1 MIIRVFKFTKLPQV
15 IAAII
20 ISILIMLAFKNIDNL
35 VAEIYSLS
43 LLVAIFFL
51 SLFIISK
58 NSILKNNQYI
68 SLGLII
74 FCGAYFKMPSEIN
87 ITASYLFLLL
97 SVRKIYSLKSKK
109 NQNKK
114 LFDIGFWYLISII
127 LNPVNLSFIITILTG
142 IFIFYKISPIVILK
156 IVAGMLGST
165 LMTLFYFDIIENIP
179 LTQDYFI
186 EIIDQIWITYSADD
200 IFLNHNLDHWL
211 FASISLLIFLYYSF
225 RFFGNN
231 LGERI
236 KNLFLITFFI
246 NSILL
251 SFVINE
257 YSIFLFFP
265 FLVTLV
271 KIISELKD
279 NLFFETVVLIA
290 IILNSYPYNFLTN

>member
-1 MIIRVFKFTKLPQV
+1 MIIRFFKFTKLLPLV
-15 IAAII
+15 VAII
-20 ISILIMLAFKNIDNL
+20 TSILIMFAFKNVNNL
-35 VAEIYSLS
+35 LSEIYSLI
-43 LLVAIFFL
+43 LLIAVFFL

-58 NSILKNNQYI
+58 NSILKNNQYV
-68 SLGLII
+68 SLGLIM
-74 FCGAYFKMPSEIN
+74 FCGFYFKMPSEVSS
-87 ITASYLFLLL
+87 TASYLFLLL

-109 NQNKK
+109 NHNKK
-114 LFDIGFWYLISII
+114 LFDLGFWYLISIF
-127 LNPVNLSFIITILTG
+127 LNPVNLFFIITILSG
-142 IFIFYKISPIVILK
+142 VFIFYKISPLVILK
-156 IVAGMLGST
+156 IAAGMLGAT
-165 LMTLFYFDIIENIP
+165 LMALFYFNLTENIP

-186 EIIDQIWITYSADD
+186 DIIDQIWIAYSANDT
-200 IFLNHNLDHWL
+200 FLNQNLDHWL
-211 FASISLLIFLYYSF
+211 FALISLLIFLYYSF

-265 FLVTLV
+265 FLVTLI

-279 NLFFETVVLIA
+279 NLFFETVVLIL

>member
-1 MIIRVFKFTKLPQV
+1 MIIRFFKFTKLPQV
-15 IAAII
+15 ILAII
-20 ISILIMLAFKNIDNL
+20 ISIFIMIAFNNTNHL
-35 VAEIYSLS
+35 VDQAYSLII
-43 LLVAIFFL
+43 LVAIFFM

-74 FCGAYFKMPSEIN
+74 FCGIYFKMPFEIN
-87 ITASYLFLLL
+87 ITASYLFLLF

-114 LFDIGFWYLISII
+114 LFDIGFWFVISII
-127 LNPVNLSFIITILTG
+127 LSPANFFFIITILSGT
-142 IFIFYKISPIVILK
+142 FIFYKISPVVVLK
-156 IVAGMLGST
+156 IAVGMLAASLT
-165 LMTLFYFDIIENIP
+165 TLFFVHFTLNIP
-179 LTQDYFI
+179 ITQDYFI
-186 EIIDQIWITYSADD
+186 YIIDQIWITYSAND
-200 IFLNHNLDHWL
+200 IFLIKNLKHWL
-211 FASISLLIFLYYSF
+211 FASISLLIFLYYSL

-236 KNLFLITFFI
+236 KNFFLLIFFI
-246 NSILL
+246 NSILF
-251 SFVINE
+251 SFIINE

-279 NLFFETVVLIA
+279 NLFFETIVLIA
-290 IILNSYPYNFLTN
+290 IILNSYPYNF

>member
-74 FCGAYFKMPSEIN
+74 FCGVYFKMPSEIN

-97 SVRKIYSLKSKK
+97 SIRKIYSLKSKK

-127 LNPVNLSFIITILTG
+127 LNPVNLFFIITILSG
-142 IFIFYKISPIVILK
+142 IFIFYKISPVVVLK
-156 IVAGMLGST
+156 IVAGMLGAT
-165 LMTLFYFDIIENIP
+165 LIALFYFDLTENIQ

-186 EIIDQIWITYSADD
+186 DIIDQIWIAYSANDT
-200 IFLNHNLDHWL
+200 FLNQNLDHWL

>member
-74 FCGAYFKMPSEIN
+74 FCGIYFKMPSEIN
-87 ITASYLFLLL
+87 ITASYLTLLL
-97 SVRKIYSLKSKK
+97 SIRKIYSLKSKK

-114 LFDIGFWYLISII
+114 LVDIGFWYLISII
-127 LNPVNLSFIITILTG
+127 LNPVNLFFIITILTG
-142 IFIFYKISPIVILK
+142 IFIFYKISPVVVLK
-156 IVAGMLGST
+156 IVAGMLGAT
-165 LMTLFYFDIIENIP
+165 LIVLFYFDLTENIP

-186 EIIDQIWITYSADD
+186 NIIDQIWITYSTNDT
-200 IFLNHNLDHWL
+200 FLNQNLDHWL

-231 LGERI
+231 LVERI
-236 KNLFLITFFI
+236 KNLFLLTFFI
-246 NSILL
+246 NSFLL
-251 SFVINE
+251 SFIINE

>member
-1 MIIRVFKFTKLPQV
+1 MQ
-15 IAAII
+15 
-20 ISILIMLAFKNIDNL
+20 
-35 VAEIYSLS
+35 
-43 LLVAIFFL
+43 
-51 SLFIISK
+51 
-58 NSILKNNQYI
+58 
-68 SLGLII
+68 
-74 FCGAYFKMPSEIN
+74 SEIN

-97 SVRKIYSLKSKK
+97 SIRKIYTLKSKK

-114 LFDIGFWYLISII
+114 LFDIGFWYSISII
-127 LNPVNLSFIITILTG
+127 FNPVNLFFIITILTG
-142 IFIFYKISPIVILK
+142 IFIFYKISPVVLLK
-156 IVAGMLGST
+156 IVAGMLGAT
-165 LMTLFYFDIIENIP
+165 LIALFYFDLTENIQ

-186 EIIDQIWITYSADD
+186 DIIDQIWIAYSANDT
-200 IFLNHNLDHWL
+200 FLNQNLDHWL

>member
-1 MIIRVFKFTKLPQV
+1 MIIKFFKFTKLPQV

-74 FCGAYFKMPSEIN
+74 FCGIYFKMPSEIN
-87 ITASYLFLLL
+87 ITASYLILLL
-97 SVRKIYSLKSKK
+97 SIRKIYSLKSKK

-127 LNPVNLSFIITILTG
+127 LNPANLFFIITILTG

-156 IVAGMLGST
+156 IVAGMLGAT
-165 LMTLFYFDIIENIP
+165 LMAIFYFDLTENIP

-186 EIIDQIWITYSADD
+186 DIIDQIWITYSANDT
-200 IFLNHNLDHWL
+200 FLNQNLDHWL
-211 FASISLLIFLYYSF
+211 FASISLLIFLYYAF

-236 KNLFLITFFI
+236 KNLFLLTFFI

-251 SFVINE
+251 SFIINE

-290 IILNSYPYNFLTN
+290 IILNSYPYNFF

>member
-1 MIIRVFKFTKLPQV
+1 MIIRAFKFTKFPQV
-15 IAAII
+15 IVAII
-20 ISILIMLAFKNIDNL
+20 ISILIMLAFKNINNL

-43 LLVAIFFL
+43 FLVAIFFL

-74 FCGAYFKMPSEIN
+74 FCGIYFKMPSEIN

-97 SVRKIYSLKSKK
+97 SIRKIYSLKSKK

-127 LNPVNLSFIITILTG
+127 LNPVNLFFIITILTG
-142 IFIFYKISPIVILK
+142 IFIFYKISVVVVLK
-156 IVAGMLGST
+156 MVAGMLGAT
-165 LMTLFYFDIIENIP
+165 LIALFYLDFSVDIPI
-179 LTQDYFI
+179 TQDYFI
-186 EIIDQIWITYSADD
+186 DIIDQIWITYSANDT
-200 IFLNHNLDHWL
+200 FLNQNLGHWL

-236 KNLFLITFFI
+236 KNLFLLTFFI

-251 SFVINE
+251 SFIINE

-279 NLFFETVVLIA
+279 NLFFEAVILIA
-290 IILNSYPYNFLTN
+290 IILNSYPYNF

>member
-1 MIIRVFKFTKLPQV
+1 MND
-15 IAAII
+15 
-20 ISILIMLAFKNIDNL
+20 LIN
-35 VAEIYSLS
+35 EIYSLT
-43 LLVAIFFL
+43 LLVVIFSI

-58 NSILKNNQYI
+58 NSILKNNQYVL
-68 SLGLII
+68 LGLIV
-74 FCGAYFKMPSEIN
+74 FCGFYFKMPSEIS

-114 LFDIGFWYLISII
+114 LFDIGFWFLISII
-127 LNPVNLSFIITILTG
+127 LSPANLLFVITILTG
-142 IFIFYKISPIVILK
+142 IFIFYKISPLVVLK
-156 IVAGMLGST
+156 TVAGMLAAS
-165 LMTLFYFDIIENIP
+165 LMALFYLDLTVNIP
-179 LTQDYFI
+179 ITQDYFI
-186 EIIDQIWITYSADD
+186 DVIDKIWITYSANYT
-200 IFLNHNLDHWL
+200 FLNQSLGHWL
-211 FASISLLIFLYYSF
+211 FSSISLLIFLYYSL

-236 KNLFLITFFI
+236 KNLFLLTFFI
-246 NSILL
+246 NSLPL
-251 SFVINE
+251 SFIINE

-290 IILNSYPYNFLTN
+290 IILNSYPYNF

>member
-74 FCGAYFKMPSEIN
+74 FCGIYFKMPSQIN
-87 ITASYLFLLL
+87 ITASYLILLL
-97 SVRKIYSLKSKK
+97 SIRKIYSLKSKK

-127 LNPVNLSFIITILTG
+127 LNPVNLFFIITILTG
-142 IFIFYKISPIVILK
+142 IFIFYKISPVVVLK
-156 IVAGMLGST
+156 IVAGMLGAK
-165 LMTLFYFDIIENIP
+165 LIVLFYFDLTENIP

-186 EIIDQIWITYSADD
+186 NIIDQIWITYSTNDT
-200 IFLNHNLDHWL
+200 FLNQNLDHWL

-231 LGERI
+231 LVERI
-236 KNLFLITFFI
+236 KNLFLLTFFI
-246 NSILL
+246 NSFLL
-251 SFVINE
+251 SFIINE

>member
-74 FCGAYFKMPSEIN
+74 FCGVYFKMPSEIN

-97 SVRKIYSLKSKK
+97 SIRKIYSLKSKK

-127 LNPVNLSFIITILTG
+127 LNPVNLFFIITILTG
-142 IFIFYKISPIVILK
+142 IFIFYKISVVVVLK
-156 IVAGMLGST
+156 MVAGMLGAT
-165 LMTLFYFDIIENIP
+165 LMAFFYFDLTENIP

-186 EIIDQIWITYSADD
+186 DIIDQIWIAYIANDT
-200 IFLNHNLDHWL
+200 FLNQNLDHWL
-211 FASISLLIFLYYSF
+211 FALISLLIFLYYSF

>member
-20 ISILIMLAFKNIDNL
+20 ISILIMLAFKNTDNL

-74 FCGAYFKMPSEIN
+74 FCGTYFKMPSEIN
-87 ITASYLFLLL
+87 ITASYLILLL
-97 SVRKIYSLKSKK
+97 SIRKIYSLKSKK

-114 LFDIGFWYLISII
+114 LFDIGFWYVISII
-127 LNPVNLSFIITILTG
+127 LNPVNLFFIITILTG
-142 IFIFYKISPIVILK
+142 IFIFYKISPVVILK
-156 IVAGMLGST
+156 IFAGMLGAT
-165 LMTLFYFDIIENIP
+165 LMVLFYFDLTENTP

-186 EIIDQIWITYSADD
+186 DIIDQIWIIYSANDT
-200 IFLNHNLDHWL
+200 FLNQNLDHWL
-211 FASISLLIFLYYSF
+211 FASITLLIFLYYSF

>member
-1 MIIRVFKFTKLPQV
+1 MIIRAFKFTKFPQV
-15 IAAII
+15 IVAII
-20 ISILIMLAFKNIDNL
+20 ISILIMLAFKNINNL

-43 LLVAIFFL
+43 FLVAIFFL

-74 FCGAYFKMPSEIN
+74 FCGVYFKMPSEIN

-97 SVRKIYSLKSKK
+97 SIRKIYSLKSKK

-127 LNPVNLSFIITILTG
+127 LNPVNLFFIITILTG
-142 IFIFYKISPIVILK
+142 IFIFYKISVIVVLK
-156 IVAGMLGST
+156 MVAGMLGAT
-165 LMTLFYFDIIENIP
+165 LIALFYLDFSVDIPI
-179 LTQDYFI
+179 TQDYFI
-186 EIIDQIWITYSADD
+186 DIIDQIWITYSANDT
-200 IFLNHNLDHWL
+200 FLNQNLGHWL

-236 KNLFLITFFI
+236 KNLFLLTFFI

-251 SFVINE
+251 SFIINE

-279 NLFFETVVLIA
+279 NLFFEAVILIA
-290 IILNSYPYNFLTN
+290 IILNSYPYNF

>member
-74 FCGAYFKMPSEIN
+74 FCGVYFKMPSEIN

-97 SVRKIYSLKSKK
+97 SIRKIYSLKSKK

-127 LNPVNLSFIITILTG
+127 LNPVNLFFIITILTG
-142 IFIFYKISPIVILK
+142 IFIFYKINPVVILK
-156 IVAGMLGST
+156 IVAGMLGAT
-165 LMTLFYFDIIENIP
+165 LIALFYFDLTENIQ

-186 EIIDQIWITYSADD
+186 DIIDQIWIAYSANDT
-200 IFLNHNLDHWL
+200 FLNQNLDHWL

>member
-74 FCGAYFKMPSEIN
+74 FCGVYFKMPSEIN

-97 SVRKIYSLKSKK
+97 SIRKIYSLKSKK

-127 LNPVNLSFIITILTG
+127 LNPVNLFFIITILSG
-142 IFIFYKISPIVILK
+142 IFIFYKISPVVVLK
-156 IVAGMLGST
+156 IVAGMLGAT
-165 LMTLFYFDIIENIP
+165 LIALFYFDLTENIQ

-186 EIIDQIWITYSADD
+186 DIIDQIWIAYSANDT
-200 IFLNHNLDHWL
+200 FLNQNLDHWL

-236 KNLFLITFFI
+236 KNLFLIIFFI

>member
-74 FCGAYFKMPSEIN
+74 FCGVYFKMPSEIN

-97 SVRKIYSLKSKK
+97 SIRKIYSLKSKK

-127 LNPVNLSFIITILTG
+127 LNPVNLFFIITILTG
-142 IFIFYKISPIVILK
+142 IFIFYKISVVVVLK
-156 IVAGMLGST
+156 MVAGMLGAT
-165 LMTLFYFDIIENIP
+165 LIALFYLDFSVDIPI
-179 LTQDYFI
+179 TQDYFI
-186 EIIDQIWITYSADD
+186 DIIDQIWITYSANDT
-200 IFLNHNLDHWL
+200 FLNQNLGHWL

-236 KNLFLITFFI
+236 KNLFLLTFFI

-251 SFVINE
+251 SFIINE

-279 NLFFETVVLIA
+279 NLFFEAVILIA
-290 IILNSYPYNFLTN
+290 IILNSYPYNF

>member
-74 FCGAYFKMPSEIN
+74 FCGVYFKMPSEIN

-97 SVRKIYSLKSKK
+97 SIRKIYSLKSKK

-127 LNPVNLSFIITILTG
+127 LNPVNLFFIITILTG
-142 IFIFYKISPIVILK
+142 IFIFYKITPVVVLK
-156 IVAGMLGST
+156 IVAGMLGAT
-165 LMTLFYFDIIENIP
+165 LMALFYFDLTENIS

-186 EIIDQIWITYSADD
+186 DIIDRIWIAYSANDT
-200 IFLNHNLDHWL
+200 FLNQNLDHWL

>member
-74 FCGAYFKMPSEIN
+74 FCGVYFKMPSEIN

-97 SVRKIYSLKSKK
+97 SIRKIYSLKSKK

-114 LFDIGFWYLISII
+114 LFDIGFWYLISTIF
-127 LNPVNLSFIITILTG
+127 NPVNLFFIITILTG
-142 IFIFYKISPIVILK
+142 IFIFYKISPVVVLK
-156 IVAGMLGST
+156 IVAGMLGAT
-165 LMTLFYFDIIENIP
+165 LIALFYFDLTENIQ

-186 EIIDQIWITYSADD
+186 DIIDQIWIAYSANDT
-200 IFLNHNLDHWL
+200 FLNQNLDHWL

>member
-74 FCGAYFKMPSEIN
+74 FCGIYFKMPSEIN

-97 SVRKIYSLKSKK
+97 SIRKIYSLKSKK

-127 LNPVNLSFIITILTG
+127 LNPVNLFFIITILTG
-142 IFIFYKISPIVILK
+142 IFIFYKISVVVVLK
-156 IVAGMLGST
+156 MVAGMLGAT
-165 LMTLFYFDIIENIP
+165 LIALFYLDFSVDIPI
-179 LTQDYFI
+179 TQDYFI
-186 EIIDQIWITYSADD
+186 YIIDQIWITYSANET
-200 IFLNHNLDHWL
+200 FLNQNLGHWL

-225 RFFGNN
+225 KFFGNN

-236 KNLFLITFFI
+236 KNLFLLTFFI

-257 YSIFLFFP
+257 YSVFLFFP

-279 NLFFETVVLIA
+279 NLFFETVILIA
-290 IILNSYPYNFLTN
+290 IILNSYPYNF

>member
-1 MIIRVFKFTKLPQV
+1 MIIRVFKFTKFPQV

-20 ISILIMLAFKNIDNL
+20 ISILIMLAFKNTDNL

-74 FCGAYFKMPSEIN
+74 FCGIYFKMPSEIN
-87 ITASYLFLLL
+87 ITASYLILLL

-127 LNPVNLSFIITILTG
+127 LNPVNLFFIITILTG
-142 IFIFYKISPIVILK
+142 IFIFYKISPVVILK
-156 IVAGMLGST
+156 VVAGMLGST
-165 LMTLFYFDIIENIP
+165 LMALFYFNLTENTP

-186 EIIDQIWITYSADD
+186 DIVDQIWIAYSANDT
-200 IFLNHNLDHWL
+200 FLNQNLDHWL

>member
-35 VAEIYSLS
+35 VAEIYSLF

-58 NSILKNNQYI
+58 NSILKSNQYI

-74 FCGAYFKMPSEIN
+74 FSGIYFKMPSEIN
-87 ITASYLFLLL
+87 ITASYLILLL
-97 SVRKIYSLKSKK
+97 SIRKIYSLKSKK

-127 LNPVNLSFIITILTG
+127 LNPVNLFFIITILTG

-156 IVAGMLGST
+156 IVAGMLGAT
-165 LMTLFYFDIIENIP
+165 LMALFYFDLTENIQ

-186 EIIDQIWITYSADD
+186 DIIDQIWITYSANDT
-200 IFLNHNLDHWL
+200 FLNQNLDHWL
-211 FASISLLIFLYYSF
+211 FASITLLIFLYYSF

-236 KNLFLITFFI
+236 KNLFLLTFFI

>member
-1 MIIRVFKFTKLPQV
+1 MIIRVFKFTKFLQV
-15 IAAII
+15 ITAII
-20 ISILIMLAFKNIDNL
+20 ISILIMLAFKNTDNL

-74 FCGAYFKMPSEIN
+74 YCGIYFKMPSEIN
-87 ITASYLFLLL
+87 ITASYLILLL

-127 LNPVNLSFIITILTG
+127 LNPVNLFFIITILTG
-142 IFIFYKISPIVILK
+142 IFIFYKISPVVILK
-156 IVAGMLGST
+156 VVAGMLGST
-165 LMTLFYFDIIENIP
+165 LMALFYFNLTENTP

-186 EIIDQIWITYSADD
+186 DIVDQIWIAYSANDT
-200 IFLNHNLDHWL
+200 FLNQNLDHWL
-211 FASISLLIFLYYSF
+211 FASITLLIFLYYSF

>member
-20 ISILIMLAFKNIDNL
+20 ISILIMLAFKFTDNL

-74 FCGAYFKMPSEIN
+74 FCGVYFKMPSEIN

-97 SVRKIYSLKSKK
+97 SIRKIYSLKSKK

-127 LNPVNLSFIITILTG
+127 LNPVNLFFIITILTG
-142 IFIFYKISPIVILK
+142 IFIFYKISPVVILK
-156 IVAGMLGST
+156 IFAGMLGAT
-165 LMTLFYFDIIENIP
+165 LMALFYFDLTENIL

-186 EIIDQIWITYSADD
+186 DIIDQIWIIYSANDT
-200 IFLNHNLDHWL
+200 FLNQNLDHWL
-211 FASISLLIFLYYSF
+211 FASITLLIFLYYSF

-236 KNLFLITFFI
+236 KNLFLLTFFI

>member
-20 ISILIMLAFKNIDNL
+20 ISILIMLAFKNTDNL

-74 FCGAYFKMPSEIN
+74 FCGVYFKMPSEIN

-97 SVRKIYSLKSKK
+97 SIRKIYSLKSKK

-127 LNPVNLSFIITILTG
+127 LNPVNLFFIITILTG
-142 IFIFYKISPIVILK
+142 IFIFYKISPVVILK
-156 IVAGMLGST
+156 IFAGMLGAT
-165 LMTLFYFDIIENIP
+165 LIALFYFDLTENIQ

-186 EIIDQIWITYSADD
+186 DIIDQIWIAYIANDT
-200 IFLNHNLDHWL
+200 FLNQNLDHWL

>member
-35 VAEIYSLS
+35 VAEIYSIS

-58 NSILKNNQYI
+58 NSILNNNQYI

-74 FCGAYFKMPSEIN
+74 FCGIYFKMPSEIN
-87 ITASYLFLLL
+87 ITASYLILLL
-97 SVRKIYSLKSKK
+97 SIRKIYSLKSKK

-127 LNPVNLSFIITILTG
+127 LNPVNLFFIITILTG
-142 IFIFYKISPIVILK
+142 IFIFYKISPVVILK
-156 IVAGMLGST
+156 IVAGMLGAT
-165 LMTLFYFDIIENIP
+165 LMTLFYFDLTENTP
-179 LTQDYFI
+179 LIQDYFI
-186 EIIDQIWITYSADD
+186 DIIDQIWIIYSANDT
-200 IFLNHNLDHWL
+200 FLNQNLDHWL
-211 FASISLLIFLYYSF
+211 FALITLLIFLYYSF

-231 LGERI
+231 LGERM
-236 KNLFLITFFI
+236 KNLFLLTFFI

>member
-20 ISILIMLAFKNIDNL
+20 ISILIMLAFKFTDNL

-74 FCGAYFKMPSEIN
+74 FCGVYFKMPSEIN
-87 ITASYLFLLL
+87 ITASYLILLL
-97 SVRKIYSLKSKK
+97 SIRKIYSLKSKK

-127 LNPVNLSFIITILTG
+127 LNPVNLFFIITILTG
-142 IFIFYKISPIVILK
+142 IFIFYKISPVVILK
-156 IVAGMLGST
+156 IFAGMLGAT
-165 LMTLFYFDIIENIP
+165 LMALFYFDLTENIP

-186 EIIDQIWITYSADD
+186 DIIDQIWIIYSANDT
-200 IFLNHNLDHWL
+200 FLNQNLDHWL
-211 FASISLLIFLYYSF
+211 FASITLLIFLYYSF

-236 KNLFLITFFI
+236 KNLFLLTFFI

>member
-74 FCGAYFKMPSEIN
+74 FCGIYFKMPSEIN
-87 ITASYLFLLL
+87 ITASYLILLL
-97 SVRKIYSLKSKK
+97 SIRKIYSLKSKK

-127 LNPVNLSFIITILTG
+127 LNPANLFFIITILTG

-156 IVAGMLGST
+156 IVAGMLGAT
-165 LMTLFYFDIIENIP
+165 LMAIFYFDLTENIP

-186 EIIDQIWITYSADD
+186 DIIDQIWITYSANDT
-200 IFLNHNLDHWL
+200 FLNQNLDHWL
-211 FASISLLIFLYYSF
+211 FASISLLIFLYYAF

-236 KNLFLITFFI
+236 KNLFLLTFFI

-251 SFVINE
+251 SFIINE

-290 IILNSYPYNFLTN
+290 IILNSYPYNFF

>member
-74 FCGAYFKMPSEIN
+74 FCGVYFKMPSEIN
-87 ITASYLFLLL
+87 ITASYLILLL
-97 SVRKIYSLKSKK
+97 SIRKIYSLKSKK

-127 LNPVNLSFIITILTG
+127 LNPVNLFFIITILTG
-142 IFIFYKISPIVILK
+142 IFIFYKISPVVILK
-156 IVAGMLGST
+156 IFAGMLGAT
-165 LMTLFYFDIIENIP
+165 LMALFYFDLTENIP

-186 EIIDQIWITYSADD
+186 DIIDQIWIIYSANDT
-200 IFLNHNLDHWL
+200 FLNQNLDHWL
-211 FASISLLIFLYYSF
+211 FASITLLIFLYYSF

-236 KNLFLITFFI
+236 KNLFLLTFFI

>member
-74 FCGAYFKMPSEIN
+74 FCGIYFKMPSEIN
-87 ITASYLFLLL
+87 ITASYLILLL
-97 SVRKIYSLKSKK
+97 SIRKIYSLKSKK

-127 LNPVNLSFIITILTG
+127 LNPVNLFFIITILTG
-142 IFIFYKISPIVILK
+142 IFIFYKISPVVVLK

-165 LMTLFYFDIIENIP
+165 LMALFYFDLTENTP
-179 LTQDYFI
+179 LTQDYFND
-186 EIIDQIWITYSADD
+186 IIDQIWITYSANHT
-200 IFLNHNLDHWL
+200 FLNQNLDHWL

-236 KNLFLITFFI
+236 KNLFLLTFFI
-246 NSILL
+246 NSFLL
-251 SFVINE
+251 SFIINE